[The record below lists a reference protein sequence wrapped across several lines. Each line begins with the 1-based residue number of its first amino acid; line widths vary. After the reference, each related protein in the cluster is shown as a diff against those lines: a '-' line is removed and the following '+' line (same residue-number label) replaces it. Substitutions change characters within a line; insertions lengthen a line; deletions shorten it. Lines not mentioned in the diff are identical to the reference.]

1 VRAAA
6 LARAERRAGRR
17 AQAHLLDAFIASF
30 VLLFFAVACMSVL
43 SKPSQAP
50 PPEPPGDALAAL
62 ARDPSFV
69 RAVYK
74 NDSVFLAQHVR
85 AFVGSRPFKLTVCSS
100 NGDLLLKVGE
110 DVEGVA
116 AVVVL
121 SGYNGDVNRRYVGL
135 VVKS

>member
-1 VRAAA
+1 VRAAV
-6 LARAERRAGRR
+6 LARTDRR

-30 VLLFFAVACMSVL
+30 VLLFFVVACMSVV
-43 SKPSQAP
+43 SKPSLAP

-62 ARDPSFV
+62 ARDSSFI

-74 NDSVFLAQHVR
+74 NDSASLAQHVR
-85 AFVGSRPFKLTVCSS
+85 AVVGLRPFKLTVCNS

-110 DVEGVA
+110 DVEGIA